1 MNHPWRARCA
11 WPNSVPLLVAALLV
25 IDSLHFIFAR
35 LLIQF
40 VPPVVGALYVLSIG
54 TAEVA
59 VFGLVRRRIRLGA
72 LVRQPWLFL
81 SLGLCVAASTSLN
94 YAAVAFI
101 DPGTATLLG
110 QMSLVFGLGIGLVW
124 LRERLTWPQV
134 GGALL
139 ALVGVGIITFQP
151 GDYLSQGALMVLAS
165 ALLYA
170 IHAAIA
176 KRYGAQIDFIDFFF
190 FRLLCTTA
198 FLLLFVLSSQSLV
211 WPVPAA
217 LAVFALAGTV
227 DVVVSRTL
235 YYLLLRRLP
244 VSQLSIVLMVS
255 PVVAVG
261 WSLLLFA
268 AWPTPRQLLGGAAVL
283 LGVAATTLARST
295 RETV

>member
-1 MNHPWRARCA
+1 MADTR
-11 WPNSVPLLVAALLV
+11 PLLIVALLIV
-25 IDSLHFIFAR
+25 DSLHFVFAR
-35 LLIQF
+35 MLISF
-40 VPPVVGALYVLSIG
+40 VPPAVGALYVLAIG
-54 TAEVA
+54 TALVGL
-59 VFGLVRRRIRLGA
+59 FGLVRRRIHLSA
-72 LVRQPWLFL
+72 LARQPWLFL
-81 SLGLCVAASTSLN
+81 SIGFCVATSTALN

-101 DPGTATLLG
+101 DPGTASLLG

-124 LRERLTWPQV
+124 LRERMTPAQA

-139 ALVGVGIITFQP
+139 ALGGVAIITFQP

-176 KRYGAQIDFIDFFF
+176 KRYGAQVDFVDFFF

-198 FLLLFVLSSQSLV
+198 FLLLFVVGSQSLV
-211 WPVPAA
+211 WPAPPA
-217 LAVFALAGTV
+217 LALLALAGTV

-235 YYLLLRRLP
+235 YYVLLRRMP
-244 VSQLSIVLMVS
+244 VSLLSIVLTLS
-255 PVVAVG
+255 PAVAIG

-283 LGVAATTLARST
+283 LGVAVATLARSA
-295 RETV
+295 RDPSA